1 MLFGVTRFS
10 EKASRIRSLNASRS
24 IPLRQPIP
32 TAAHWGISLKS
43 RFFPMPS
50 FPESEQVIQMLRRQI
65 RSGCSPFGTAPEM
78 GKSLKNPTGS
88 PARISAEISF
98 AAFISSII
106 SPFSAANRSTAN
118 FRFRSVAVV
127 ITGHAPRISAAV
139 FASALA
145 PPKCPERS
153 GTANRPVS
161 SIETTA
167 GSVRLSRINGA
178 MERTA
183 IPQAPIKTIPSASWN
198 CSPVQEES
206 VPFKT
211 GLSRLPA
218 SLSAS

>member
-1 MLFGVTRFS
+1 
-10 EKASRIRSLNASRS
+10 
-24 IPLRQPIP
+24 
-32 TAAHWGISLKS
+32 
-43 RFFPMPS
+43 
-50 FPESEQVIQMLRRQI
+50 MLRRQI
-65 RSGCSPFGTAPEM
+65 RSGYSPFGTAPEM

-127 ITGHAPRISAAV
+127 ITGHASRISAAV

-167 GSVRLSRINGA
+167 GSVRLSRIKRGDGA
-178 MERTA
+178 DRD
-183 IPQAPIKTIPSASWN
+183 
-198 CSPVQEES
+198 
-206 VPFKT
+206 
-211 GLSRLPA
+211 PA
-218 SLSAS
+218 SPDKNDPIRLLELLPGPGRKRSL